1 VSGEF
6 LSLMGTPMSKRHMNE
21 TDLLNLADDRYRH
34 EIVAGVIVAEPFPT
48 PRRLESNKTLDGGDV
63 LPGLA
68 IPVESIF
75 ER

>member
-1 VSGEF
+1 
-6 LSLMGTPMSKRHMNE
+6 MGTPSSKRYLIE
-21 TDLLNLADDRYRH
+21 ADLLDLDDDRYRH